1 MWQEQMRLYLS
12 SQSVFLDLRVKPNE
26 KRIIKKKKKK
36 KKKAHWELSMVL
48 TWAYVCLPC
57 MQGNLAHR
65 SLDLSKCS
73 SNPTDLVAC
82 LQPKGF

>member
-1 MWQEQMRLYLS
+1 MARTDETISKQSKCFPRPEGEAQREKNYL
-12 SQSVFLDLRVKPNE
+12 
-26 KRIIKKKKKK
+26 KKK